1 KPQPYDYRRP
11 ENTEEILDE
20 RLQEALDEV
29 QESDSDEDD
38 LMTDGGCTVGFFDE
52 TFPKPEDVYQ
62 RVWDF
67 ETPSQQVSTD
77 RFDANTF
84 GFYALNGADAVELM
98 PNSQSESVCEF
109 LRRIREENPA
119 GPLVVILDNYPSH
132 HANDV
137 KELADE
143 LGIQLVFLPKY
154 SPHLNPI
161 EPLWRELKYALSRVF
176 VTDEDAFQSLIQE
189 LFDTLSEKLSYA
201 ADWIDTFLNDFRKL
215 RQ

>member
-1 KPQPYDYRRP
+1 
-11 ENTEEILDE
+11 
-20 RLQEALDEV
+20 
-29 QESDSDEDD
+29 
-38 LMTDGGCTVGFFDE
+38 M
-52 TFPKPEDVYQ
+52 YQ

-67 ETPSQQVSTD
+67 ETPSQKVSTD

-84 GFYALNGADAVELM
+84 RFYALNGADAVELM

-109 LRRIREENPA
+109 LRRIREENPD

-176 VTDEDAFQSLIQE
+176 VTEEDAVPVIDSGTVRHPLREVE
-189 LFDTLSEKLSYA
+189 LRCRLDRH
-201 ADWIDTFLNDFRKL
+201 IP
-215 RQ
+215 Q